1 MDRDMKRIEFF
12 QVLAAGAATPVAL
25 AGQEAPSPGERFK
38 QEWVSALMATLDSQ
52 LDEAG
57 RRALMESC
65 GRACAR
71 RGAVAA
77 MGQAAQGDVD
87 KLVAAI
93 GEHVGKENVR
103 REGNVVHLRYAK
115 CFCPLVSAGPER
127 LSKTYCNCSR
137 GWAMEVFESVTGKK
151 AAVELVSSIK
161 RGDADCRFVI
171 RLG

>member
-1 MDRDMKRIEFF
+1 MNRKEFF
-12 QVLAAGAATPVAL
+12 HVLAAGAATPACL
-25 AGQEAPSPGERFK
+25 AAQEAPPAGERFK

-57 RRALMESC
+57 RRAVMESC

-71 RGAVAA
+71 RGAGAA
-77 MGQAAQGDVD
+77 LGKAAQGDID

-93 GEHVGKENVR
+93 GQSVGKENVR

-115 CFCPLVSAGPER
+115 CYCPLVSAGPER

-137 GWAMEVFESVTGKK
+137 GWAMEVFESATGKK
-151 AAVELVSSIK
+151 ASVELVSSIK

-171 RLG
+171 RLA